1 MSDERQILA
10 WRNPDED
17 SAGFIE
23 GHKDE
28 ECRKAAARAMNLLL
42 QQDRTKK
49 NLMDRLYRGGFSE
62 RASEYALQYVM
73 QFGYVD
79 DLRYAQ
85 NYISCHKGDRSR
97 KELRYKL
104 LDRGVPPETIA
115 EAFLEYD
122 EDEEQDA
129 LRKMLRKRLK
139 GDSLSDMDYPA
150 REKITAYL
158 VCKGYPLSKVRAV
171 MREWAEEETRPY

>member
-1 MSDERQILA
+1 MSDEGHILA
-10 WRNPDED
+10 WRTLEED
-17 SAGFIE
+17 SAGFLE
-23 GHKDE
+23 GHGDE
-28 ECRKAAARAMNLLL
+28 ECRKAAAKAMSLLL

-73 QFGYVD
+73 HFGYVD

-85 NYISCHKGDRSR
+85 NYISCHKGHRSQ

-104 LDRGVPPETIA
+104 LERGVPQETIS
-115 EAFLEYD
+115 EAFLGY
-122 EDEEQDA
+122 EEEEEGDA
-129 LRKMLRKRLK
+129 LRKVLGKRLK
-139 GDSLSDMDYPA
+139 GRQLSGLDYPA

-158 VCKGYPLSKVRAV
+158 VRKGYSLSKVRAV
-171 MREWAEEETRPY
+171 MREWTEEEA